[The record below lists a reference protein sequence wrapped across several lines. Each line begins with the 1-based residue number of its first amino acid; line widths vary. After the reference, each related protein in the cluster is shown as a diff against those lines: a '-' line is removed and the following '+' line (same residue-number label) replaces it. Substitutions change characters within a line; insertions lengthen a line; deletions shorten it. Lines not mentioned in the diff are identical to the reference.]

1 MGTGVMTGAGIF
13 ALTGQIAEL
22 YWALFP
28 AGLFFI
34 TAIVADFSAYS
45 YIKISN
51 GCLTTARRT
60 STAPPTFGLS
70 NSTREVRAHVMYSH
84 HIDTIRLSVRTQYAK
99 GFNPSSAH
107 KAHLHHTKSFRIA
120 YLYMRHGG
128 KKTRW
133 YLNSTSH

>member
-51 GCLTTARRT
+51 ACLTTARRT
-60 STAPPTFGLS
+60 STAPPNLRAVQQYER
-70 NSTREVRAHVMYSH
+70 STRSCHVLTPH
-84 HIDTIRLSVRTQYAK
+84 
-99 GFNPSSAH
+99 
-107 KAHLHHTKSFRIA
+107 
-120 YLYMRHGG
+120 
-128 KKTRW
+128 
-133 YLNSTSH
+133 